1 MNNLDL
7 TTSEVK
13 TGDLTPSMDIF
24 SAGLALHYEY
34 YDYLKYCYLAVNHT
48 DNIFWSISFK
58 MGLTMLNIVVLAV
71 SFWHTIDDRF
81 VTGLRNWLLLWV
93 RLTGW

>member
-1 MNNLDL
+1 VESSWRTVDPTKDMNNLDL

-48 DNIFWSISFK
+48 DNIF
-58 MGLTMLNIVVLAV
+58 
-71 SFWHTIDDRF
+71 
-81 VTGLRNWLLLWV
+81 
-93 RLTGW
+93 

>member
-1 MNNLDL
+1 
-7 TTSEVK
+7 
-13 TGDLTPSMDIF
+13 
-24 SAGLALHYEY
+24 
-34 YDYLKYCYLAVNHT
+34 
-48 DNIFWSISFK
+48 